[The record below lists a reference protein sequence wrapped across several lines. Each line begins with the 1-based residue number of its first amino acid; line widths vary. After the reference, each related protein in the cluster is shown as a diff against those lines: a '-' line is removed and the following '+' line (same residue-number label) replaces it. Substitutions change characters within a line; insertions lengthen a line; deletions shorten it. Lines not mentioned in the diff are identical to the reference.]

1 VRPVDAIDAI
11 WLAIRRGSGSLAVRT
26 IWPMREYFL
35 RRLLLLF
42 PTLLVITVIVFCI
55 TRIAP
60 GGPLEQA
67 MMEMQQVSLEGG
79 GGSTEGGLAMSE
91 EQLQQMKELYGY
103 DKPIFEAYVIWLG
116 LKPRELNRRNVE
128 FKDGETKANARMRI
142 PPFHVAEL
150 DWDGDGYLQ
159 RAEVPAGLD
168 QYVKFDQLDIN
179 RDGQIDGLEAD
190 VPEAQIERA
199 RERVHLRRDASGGVR
214 ITNPEALMVNWKVRM
229 REPPADDPD
238 AKPKAELYRTRY
250 AGVLQGDL
258 GKSFRHGE
266 PVSTVMLERLPVST
280 FYGLLT
286 FLITFLV
293 CVPLGIAKAMRHN
306 TWFDNGTSVF
316 IFMGYAVPGYVLG
329 ALLVVFLAARWEV
342 FPTGG
347 FVGDNFHDVTI
358 ESLKAD
364 ADSNRLTVPRKEKHV
379 EKMEITVTIDFNSTR
394 EVINESKDVE
404 IFVEIPGHQ
413 LSNGDTV
420 WFEGQLPSTHP
431 PLARE
436 TEYYVKR
443 IDDYQFTLH
452 TDPALEDAPVDL
464 KESGAVVLHRW
475 TSTWEKTKDLAWH
488 AVLPL
493 CCYLVGSFAFVT
505 MLMKNHLM
513 DNLSAD
519 YMRTAIAK
527 GVPFS
532 QAVRHHALRN
542 SLIPLATNL
551 GHQITIF
558 VAGSFLI
565 ETIFDI
571 NGFGLLGFKSVLDRD
586 IPVVMGIF
594 LLSATLMLIGN
605 IISDILV
612 ALVDP
617 RVRFN

>member
-1 VRPVDAIDAI
+1 
-11 WLAIRRGSGSLAVRT
+11 
-26 IWPMREYFL
+26 MREYFL

-128 FKDGETKANARMRI
+128 FKDGEKKANARMRI

-150 DWDGDGYLQ
+150 DWDSDGYVR
-159 RAEVPAGLD
+159 RAEVPSGLD
-168 QYVKFDQLDIN
+168 QYVKFDRLDTN
-179 RDGQIDGLEAD
+179 RDGRIDGLEAD

-199 RERVHLRRDASGGVR
+199 RERVHLKRDSGGGVR
-214 ITNPEALMVNWKVRM
+214 ITNPDALMVNWKVRM
-229 REPPADDPD
+229 REPPSDDPD

-250 AGVLQGDL
+250 AGVLQGAL
-258 GKSFRHGE
+258 GESFRHGE
-266 PVSTVMLERLPVST
+266 AVSTVMLERLPIST

-306 TWFDNGTSVF
+306 TWFDNGSSVF

-329 ALLVVFLAARWEV
+329 ALMVVFLAARWEV

-347 FVGDNFHDVTI
+347 FVGDNFHNT
-358 ESLKAD
+358 
-364 ADSNRLTVPRKEKHV
+364 PV
-379 EKMEITVTIDFNSTR
+379 EQLNVAAGSTEWHAR
-394 EVINESKDVE
+394 
-404 IFVEIPGHQ
+404 GHG
-413 LSNGDTV
+413 LSNGEEV
-420 WFEGQLPSTHP
+420 WLEGQLPKATP
-431 PLARE
+431 VLAVD
-436 TEYYVKR
+436 TAYYVEVVNANSFR
-443 IDDYQFTLH
+443 LLPDWS
-452 TDPALEDAPVDL
+452 E
-464 KESGAVVLHRW
+464 GAVPFRAVAAATEIRMKRHTPFW
-475 TSTWEKTKDLAWH
+475 VQMKDLAWH
-488 AVLPL
+488 AMLPL

-532 QAVRHHALRN
+532 QAVRRHALRN

-571 NGFGLLGFKSVLDRD
+571 DGFGLLGFKSVLDRD

>member
-1 VRPVDAIDAI
+1 
-11 WLAIRRGSGSLAVRT
+11 
-26 IWPMREYFL
+26 
-35 RRLLLLF
+35 
-42 PTLLVITVIVFCI
+42 
-55 TRIAP
+55 
-60 GGPLEQA
+60 
-67 MMEMQQVSLEGG
+67 
-79 GGSTEGGLAMSE
+79 
-91 EQLQQMKELYGY
+91 
-103 DKPIFEAYVIWLG
+103 
-116 LKPRELNRRNVE
+116 
-128 FKDGETKANARMRI
+128 
-142 PPFHVAEL
+142 
-150 DWDGDGYLQ
+150 
-159 RAEVPAGLD
+159 
-168 QYVKFDQLDIN
+168 
-179 RDGQIDGLEAD
+179 
-190 VPEAQIERA
+190 
-199 RERVHLRRDASGGVR
+199 
-214 ITNPEALMVNWKVRM
+214 
-229 REPPADDPD
+229 
-238 AKPKAELYRTRY
+238 
-250 AGVLQGDL
+250 
-258 GKSFRHGE
+258 
-266 PVSTVMLERLPVST
+266 MLERLPIST

-306 TWFDNGTSVF
+306 TWFDNGSSVF

-329 ALLVVFLAARWEV
+329 ALMVVFLAARWEV

-347 FVGDNFHDVTI
+347 FVGDNFHNT
-358 ESLKAD
+358 
-364 ADSNRLTVPRKEKHV
+364 PV
-379 EKMEITVTIDFNSTR
+379 EQLNVAAGST
-394 EVINESKDVE
+394 EWHA
-404 IFVEIPGHQ
+404 PGHG
-413 LSNGDTV
+413 LSNGEEV
-420 WFEGQLPSTHP
+420 WLEGQLPKATP
-431 PLARE
+431 VLAVD
-436 TEYYVKR
+436 TAYYVEVVNANSFRLLPDWSEGAAPFRAVAAATEIRMKR
-443 IDDYQFTLH
+443 H
-452 TDPALEDAPVDL
+452 TPFWVQ
-464 KESGAVVLHRW
+464 V
-475 TSTWEKTKDLAWH
+475 KDLAWH

-532 QAVRHHALRN
+532 QAVRRHALRN

-571 NGFGLLGFKSVLDRD
+571 DGFGLLGFKSVLDRD

>member
-1 VRPVDAIDAI
+1 
-11 WLAIRRGSGSLAVRT
+11 
-26 IWPMREYFL
+26 MREYFL

-103 DKPIFEAYVIWLG
+103 DKPILEAYVIWLG

-128 FKDGETKANARMRI
+128 FGDGEMKANARMRI

-150 DWDGDGYLQ
+150 DWDGDGYVQ
-159 RAEVPAGLD
+159 REEVPAGLD
-168 QYVKFDQLDIN
+168 RYVKFDELDTN
-179 RDGQIDGLEAD
+179 RDEQIDGLEAD
-190 VPEAQIERA
+190 RPEAQIGRA
-199 RERVHLRRDASGGVR
+199 RERVHLERDDLGGVR
-214 ITNPEALMVNWKVRM
+214 ITNPDALMVNWKVRM
-229 REPPADDPD
+229 REPPSDDPE

-316 IFMGYAVPGYVLG
+316 IFMGYAIPGYVLG
-329 ALLVVFLAARWEV
+329 ALMMVFLAARWEV
-342 FPTGG
+342 FPTSG
-347 FVGDNFHDVTI
+347 FVGDNFHDTPV
-358 ESLKAD
+358 EQLNVLAG
-364 ADSNRLTVPRKEKHV
+364 SNEWHAPSHGLRNGE
-379 EKMEITVTIDFNSTR
+379 
-394 EVINESKDVE
+394 EVW
-404 IFVEIPGHQ
+404 
-413 LSNGDTV
+413 L
-420 WFEGQLPSTHP
+420 EGQLPKAEPT
-431 PLARE
+431 LAAD
-436 TEYYVKR
+436 TAYYVEVVDADSFRLLPEWKAGVMPFRAVEATTEIRMKR
-443 IDDYQFTLH
+443 H
-452 TDPALEDAPVDL
+452 TP
-464 KESGAVVLHRW
+464 RW
-475 TSTWEKTKDLAWH
+475 TQAKDLAWH

-532 QAVRHHALRN
+532 QAVRRHALRN

-558 VAGSFLI
+558 VSGSFLI

-571 NGFGLLGFKSVLDRD
+571 DGFGLLGFKSVLDRD

-612 ALVDP
+612 AMVDP